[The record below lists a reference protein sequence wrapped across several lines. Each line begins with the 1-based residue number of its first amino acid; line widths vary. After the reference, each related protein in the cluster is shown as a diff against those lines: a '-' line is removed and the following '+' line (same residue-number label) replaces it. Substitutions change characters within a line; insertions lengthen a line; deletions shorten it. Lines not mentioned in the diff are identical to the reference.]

1 MLQES
6 RALVI
11 RAAHC
16 TASFQDSCSRSLSK
30 IHWYNSLLVFVNF
43 RNLSLLFIITGFM
56 LQVPFQD
63 SLIFLFITFHYFS
76 LLFITFQHTGVHA
89 LVPFPRLHFMFQIP
103 LKFIDSPFYHFSL
116 LFITFHYSGVHGPYS
131 VSISLTNSI
140 DTHFHYFCTC
150 SQKSTNCLSL
160 VWMTTEL
167 NVFCKV
173 WRYFGWVVYYLFS
186 LTDFEK
192 RHFPR

>member
-43 RNLSLLFIITGFM
+43 RNLSLLFLITGFM

-76 LLFITFQHTGVHA
+76 LLFITFHYFSAYWGPCSCSLSKITFHVPDPSQVHWFA
-89 LVPFPRLHFMFQIP
+89 FLSFFITVHNLSLFGGSWSIFGLN
-103 LKFIDSPFYHFSL
+103 FIDQLHWYSFSL
-116 LFITFHYSGVHGPYS
+116 LLHLFTKKYQLPFTG
-131 VSISLTNSI
+131 
-140 DTHFHYFCTC
+140 
-150 SQKSTNCLSL
+150 
-160 VWMTTEL
+160 L
-167 NVFCKV
+167 NDNRIECV
-173 WRYFGWVVYYLFS
+173 L
-186 LTDFEK
+186 
-192 RHFPR
+192 